1 MSAFWTRLRTFD
13 YGNLPTLAWRAWRRS
28 LQVRTVIISV
38 ALSLVAII
46 IVGTYLSWSIS
57 QDLFDSRL
65 KQSLSAAARAQAVTQ
80 QIFDSADVVDR
91 TDVQSVVSQAT
102 VAVRDASSSSWLAL
116 YRTPGQDP
124 NPLSPQDFTSPELS
138 GGVITPALRDAV
150 RAGAGRQYWQS
161 AEIAGTSVD
170 QPGLIVG
177 TLATIPGVGDYELY
191 IGFDLSP
198 AASTL
203 AFIQQVL
210 WLAGTGLLVLIG
222 GIAWFVAR
230 LVVVPIRTAA
240 ATSREFAAGGFD
252 ERIPVQG
259 EDVMA
264 TLAQSFN
271 DMADSLQAQLRELS
285 AISDVRERF
294 VSDVSHELRTPLAT
308 MRLASDVV
316 FDNRDH
322 LDAPSRRSVELL
334 HAQIGRFEE
343 LLTDLLEISHYDA
356 NTATLTREPTNLVS
370 LTEDVVASM
379 QSLAEGRGSP
389 IDIHSPGGHCEAE
402 IDPRRIRRII
412 VNLVGNAVEHAE
424 SKPIRVEIDSTATA
438 VAIVVEDSGVGMG
451 QDEVTHI
458 FERFWRG
465 DPSRQ
470 RTLGGTGLGLAI
482 AWEDARV
489 HDGAIDVWA
498 EAGRGARFRLTLPR
512 TPGIPA
518 GESPLALEPAS
529 GKDPR

>member
-1 MSAFWTRLRTFD
+1 MPALWGRIRTYD
-13 YGNLPTLAWRAWRRS
+13 YRNLPRLAWHAWRRS
-28 LQVRTVIISV
+28 LQMRTVIISV
-38 ALSLVAII
+38 TLSLVAII

-65 KQSLSAAARAQAVTQ
+65 KQSLAASARAQVVAQ

-91 TDVQSVVSQAT
+91 ADVQTVVSQAT

-116 YRTPGQDP
+116 YRSADQDN
-124 NPLSPQDFTSPELS
+124 NPLSPQDFTSAELG
-138 GGVITPALRDAV
+138 GGVITNDLRDAV
-150 RAGAGRQYWQS
+150 SAGAGRQYWQS
-161 AEIAGTSVD
+161 IEVVGAAGS
-170 QPGLIVG
+170 QPGVIVG
-177 TLATIPGVGDYELY
+177 SLTTIPGVGDYELY
-191 IGFDLSP
+191 IGFDFSQ
-198 AASTL
+198 AAATL

-210 WLAGTGLLVLIG
+210 WFSGISLLVLIG
-222 GIAWFVAR
+222 AIAWFVAR

-316 FDNRDH
+316 FENRGS

-334 HAQIGRFEE
+334 HKQIGRFED
-343 LLTDLLEISHYDA
+343 LLTDLLEISRYDA
-356 NTATLTREPTNLVS
+356 KTAALTREPTNLVT

-379 QSLAEGRGSP
+379 QTLAEGRGSP
-389 IDIHSPGGHCEAE
+389 IVISSPGGHCEAE

-412 VNLVGNAVEHAE
+412 VNLVGNAVEHGEA
-424 SKPIRVEIDSTATA
+424 KPIRVEIDSTATA
-438 VAIVVEDSGVGMG
+438 VAVVVEDSGVGMG

-512 TPGIPA
+512 TPGVPA
-518 GESPLALEPAS
+518 GESPLALEPTGQGAV
-529 GKDPR
+529 R

>member
-1 MSAFWTRLRTFD
+1 MPALWGRIRTYD
-13 YGNLPTLAWRAWRRS
+13 YRNLPRLAWHAWRRS
-28 LQVRTVIISV
+28 LQMRTVIISV
-38 ALSLVAII
+38 TLSLVAII

-65 KQSLSAAARAQAVTQ
+65 KQSLAASARAQVVAQ

-91 TDVQSVVSQAT
+91 ADVQTVVSQAT

-116 YRTPGQDP
+116 YRSADQDN
-124 NPLSPQDFTSPELS
+124 NPLSPQDFTSAELG
-138 GGVITPALRDAV
+138 GGVITNDLRDAV
-150 RAGAGRQYWQS
+150 SAGAGRQYWQS
-161 AEIAGTSVD
+161 IEVVGAAGS
-170 QPGLIVG
+170 QPGVIVG
-177 TLATIPGVGDYELY
+177 SLTTIPGVGDYELY
-191 IGFDLSP
+191 IGFDFSQ
-198 AASTL
+198 AAATL

-210 WLAGTGLLVLIG
+210 WFSGISLLVLIG
-222 GIAWFVAR
+222 AIAWFVAR

-316 FDNRDH
+316 FENRGS

-334 HAQIGRFEE
+334 HK
-343 LLTDLLEISHYDA
+343 
-356 NTATLTREPTNLVS
+356 
-370 LTEDVVASM
+370 
-379 QSLAEGRGSP
+379 
-389 IDIHSPGGHCEAE
+389 HCEAE

-412 VNLVGNAVEHAE
+412 VNLVGNAVEHGEA
-424 SKPIRVEIDSTATA
+424 KPIRVEIDSTATA
-438 VAIVVEDSGVGMG
+438 VAVVVEDSGVGMG

-512 TPGIPA
+512 TPGVPA
-518 GESPLALEPAS
+518 GESPLALEPTGQGAE
-529 GKDPR
+529 R